1 VNQTTAAEPANT
13 GAAKAPAK
21 PREAVKGDY
30 SGHNRE
36 LIAYCESRG
45 IKAKRIAA
53 LASASI
59 ATANNW
65 INGKLTGNIA
75 GFEAR
80 LRAAFDRLARQSQ
93 RIKVDA
99 QLVPTSVSEIVTKAF
114 ESAMNDRDFCTLTG
128 PAGTGKTIR
137 LVALAAQH
145 IGTVYVPIY
154 EYNRTRWGIQRIV
167 CEVVGTDNWDDAI
180 DKISGSTAP
189 LVIDDAQKL
198 TNDAKWLIFDAH
210 KEFGIP
216 VLLAGNEYML
226 DDIRGASVGMRR
238 RNEQRARLIGAQ
250 FVIDRYD
257 AHGDLEPLFERDEV
271 RAILA
276 QHELTAHK
284 ELLDW
289 SLRIANLPGEGHL
302 GTLRKVLLKTQ
313 KIAFKEPDLVTAF
326 LQAWSLVRPKVAL
339 LTADELTQLE
349 AR

>member
-1 VNQTTAAEPANT
+1 MNDTNT
-13 GAAKAPAK
+13 GETKAPAK

-30 SGHNRE
+30 TGHNRE
-36 LIAYCESRG
+36 LIAYCEARG
-45 IKAKRIAA
+45 IKAKRIAQ
-53 LASASI
+53 LAASSV

-65 INGKLTGNIA
+65 LNGKLTGKISV
-75 GFEAR
+75 FEAR

-99 QLVPTSVSEIVTKAF
+99 QLVPTSVGEIVTKAF
-114 ESAMNDRDFCTLTG
+114 ECAIDDRDFCTLTG
-128 PAGTGKTIR
+128 PAGTGKTIS
-137 LVALAAQH
+137 LTAIAAQH
-145 IGTVYVPIY
+145 PGTVFIPIF

-167 CEVVGTDNWDDAI
+167 CDVVGTDSWDEAI
-180 DKISGSTAP
+180 AKISGSTAP

-198 TNDAKWLIFDAH
+198 TNDAKWLVFDAH
-210 KEFGIP
+210 KEFGLP

-257 AHGDLEPLFERDEV
+257 EHGHLLPLFEPDEV
-271 RAILA
+271 RDILA
-276 QHELTAHK
+276 QHDLAAHEELVT
-284 ELLDW
+284 W

-313 KIAFKEPDLVTAF
+313 KIAVKNPDPISAF
-326 LQAWSLVRPKVAL
+326 RQAWSLVRPKVRL
-339 LTADELTQLE
+339 LTADEETDLQE
-349 AR
+349 RA